1 MLQVSHL
8 SLNTLTAF
16 RWSNVRTS
24 TIACANKKQHDIP
37 ASIGFSKQ
45 EQKYFITP
53 PCNYKLR

>member
-8 SLNTLTAF
+8 SLNTLTAI
-16 RWSNVRTS
+16 RLSNACTG
-24 TIACANKKQHDIP
+24 TITCANKMQHNIP

>member
-8 SLNTLTAF
+8 SLNMLTAL
-16 RWSNVRTS
+16 RWCNACTS
-24 TIACANKKQHDIP
+24 AIACANKKQHDIP

-45 EQKYFITP
+45 EQIYFITP